1 METVDDE
8 TTAAAIDFM
17 QRQVRANKPFFTW
30 MNTTR
35 MHAFTHVRE
44 SMRGQSGMPG
54 NEYADGMIEHDG
66 DVGKLLKAIDEL
78 GIANN
83 TIVVYSTDNG
93 PNQWSWPDAATT
105 PFRSEKDT
113 NWEGAFRVPAMI
125 RWPGR
130 IKAGE
135 VSNEMISGLDWF
147 PTLVAAAGDADIKD
161 RLVKGTNLAG
171 RSVKVHLDGYNQ
183 LPYLTGQAQK
193 SARNDFYYFNDDGE
207 MVAYRYG
214 DWKIVFCEQRKPGG
228 FEVWSNPFTCLRAP
242 KVFNL
247 RMDPFE
253 RADIVSDQYYDWL
266 AKNAYLL
273 QYGTWRVAPFL
284 QTFKEF
290 PPSQRSASFSI
301 DQMVESLMKDAG
313 QGSHEIVDASLAPLK
328 KPRDDATMRRAGR
341 RPWRPD
347 NSRSMREICPI
358 SLQPL
363 SQRRAHKSEALSAR
377 EALFDLKT
385 QIGKSVLGQDHMVE
399 SMLIGLLANGNLLIE
414 SLPGLAKTRAV
425 KTLAKHLAADLSRVQ
440 FTPDLLPSDV
450 TGAEIY
456 VQTDKGGQF
465 QFQKGP
471 IFANLVL
478 ADEINRAPAKVQ
490 SALLEAMEERQVTV
504 AGKTYKM
511 PDLFMV
517 LATENPIEQEGTYPL
532 PEAQLD
538 RFLMHVVITY
548 PDEATEGEIIKLNR
562 EENAQKPKDHTAEP
576 APVPQQAILDAR
588 GEIDGVFVSD
598 LAQKYIVDIIYATR
612 FPGRYGDPLGKWI
625 QVGASPRGSLA
636 LDRCARVRAW
646 LDGQEFVTPDHVRAV
661 MHDCLRHRLILS
673 YEAVSQGINADQV
686 IDKITELVS
695 AA

>member
-1 METVDDE
+1 MQWTGRHLGRPVEFKARHMNDLDTSMPQAVK
-8 TTAAAIDFM
+8 TSGNLKRSAARDALS
-17 QRQVRANKPFFTW
+17 
-30 MNTTR
+30 
-35 MHAFTHVRE
+35 E
-44 SMRGQSGMPG
+44 
-54 NEYADGMIEHDG
+54 
-66 DVGKLLKAIDEL
+66 LKA
-78 GIANN
+78 
-83 TIVVYSTDNG
+83 
-93 PNQWSWPDAATT
+93 
-105 PFRSEKDT
+105 R
-113 NWEGAFRVPAMI
+113 
-125 RWPGR
+125 
-130 IKAGE
+130 
-135 VSNEMISGLDWF
+135 
-147 PTLVAAAGDADIKD
+147 
-161 RLVKGTNLAG
+161 
-171 RSVKVHLDGYNQ
+171 
-183 LPYLTGQAQK
+183 
-193 SARNDFYYFNDDGE
+193 
-207 MVAYRYG
+207 
-214 DWKIVFCEQRKPGG
+214 
-228 FEVWSNPFTCLRAP
+228 
-242 KVFNL
+242 
-247 RMDPFE
+247 
-253 RADIVSDQYYDWL
+253 
-266 AKNAYLL
+266 
-273 QYGTWRVAPFL
+273 
-284 QTFKEF
+284 
-290 PPSQRSASFSI
+290 
-301 DQMVESLMKDAG
+301 
-313 QGSHEIVDASLAPLK
+313 
-328 KPRDDATMRRAGR
+328 
-341 RPWRPD
+341 
-347 NSRSMREICPI
+347 
-358 SLQPL
+358 
-363 SQRRAHKSEALSAR
+363 
-377 EALFDLKT
+377 
-385 QIGKSVLGQDHMVE
+385 IGKSVLGQDRMVE

-425 KTLAKHLAADLSRVQ
+425 KTLAKNLAADLSRVQ

-562 EENAQKPKDHTAEP
+562 SENAQQPKEHAAEP

-588 GEIDGVFVSD
+588 GEIDGIFVSD

-646 LDGQEFVTPDHVRAV
+646 LDGQAFVTPDHVRAV

>member
-1 METVDDE
+1 MRCGLDAVARPLTGR
-8 TTAAAIDFM
+8 
-17 QRQVRANKPFFTW
+17 RQWRPVEFKARQ
-30 MNTTR
+30 MNDLDTNTPQAVKASENSKR
-35 MHAFTHVRE
+35 PAPRD
-44 SMRGQSGMPG
+44 
-54 NEYADGMIEHDG
+54 ALLD
-66 DVGKLLKAIDEL
+66 LKA
-78 GIANN
+78 
-83 TIVVYSTDNG
+83 
-93 PNQWSWPDAATT
+93 
-105 PFRSEKDT
+105 R
-113 NWEGAFRVPAMI
+113 
-125 RWPGR
+125 
-130 IKAGE
+130 
-135 VSNEMISGLDWF
+135 
-147 PTLVAAAGDADIKD
+147 
-161 RLVKGTNLAG
+161 
-171 RSVKVHLDGYNQ
+171 
-183 LPYLTGQAQK
+183 
-193 SARNDFYYFNDDGE
+193 
-207 MVAYRYG
+207 
-214 DWKIVFCEQRKPGG
+214 
-228 FEVWSNPFTCLRAP
+228 
-242 KVFNL
+242 
-247 RMDPFE
+247 
-253 RADIVSDQYYDWL
+253 
-266 AKNAYLL
+266 
-273 QYGTWRVAPFL
+273 
-284 QTFKEF
+284 
-290 PPSQRSASFSI
+290 
-301 DQMVESLMKDAG
+301 
-313 QGSHEIVDASLAPLK
+313 
-328 KPRDDATMRRAGR
+328 
-341 RPWRPD
+341 
-347 NSRSMREICPI
+347 
-358 SLQPL
+358 
-363 SQRRAHKSEALSAR
+363 
-377 EALFDLKT
+377 
-385 QIGKSVLGQDHMVE
+385 IGKSVLGQDRMVE

-425 KTLAKHLAADLSRVQ
+425 KTLAKNLAADLSRVQ

-517 LATENPIEQEGTYPL
+517 LATENPIEQEGTYSL

-548 PDEATEGEIIKLNR
+548 PDEATEGEIIRLNR
-562 EENAQKPKDHTAEP
+562 EENAQKPKDHAAEP
-576 APVPQQAILDAR
+576 APVAQQAILDAR

-661 MHDCLRHRLILS
+661 VHDCLRHRLILS
-673 YEAVSQGINADQV
+673 YEAISQGINADQV